1 MRLVFG
7 RVGLT
12 DHKPVSSSG
21 ETQGK
26 SPMLLEQLLENEG
39 TWVLVAKVSFFSGCC
54 LALATASKRVTFT
67 KAGAKAPR
75 SLETRSAKGSFAK
88 METLT

>member
-12 DHKPVSSSG
+12 DHKLVSSSG
-21 ETQGK
+21 ETQVK

-39 TWVLVAKVSFFSGCC
+39 TWVLVAKVSFSGCC
-54 LALATASKRVTFT
+54 MALATASKRVTFT

-88 METLT
+88 METLM